1 MLFGIQENFKFIKM
15 KKILLSVL
23 TMSTLLFFACNR
35 SSIDEPKFQ
44 LKTKPLSIETLKSIS
59 QELKDKGFVNNRNLN
74 AENSSIKLNAKN
86 SSIKTESNSNAEIIE
101 ILQPLIDNGRNL
113 HTELISFVQNSQE
126 WQAMTLVERNEIIH
140 MSDEQL
146 ADLSLIYSGVKAQSI
161 ADAIHDCVGLA
172 LGVAGLRSIAMNLV
186 SQPTVWATMEILK
199 WVGKRYLGYI
209 GVGIMLWD
217 FADCMSHF

>member
-23 TMSTLLFFACNR
+23 TMSTLLFFACKK

-44 LKTKPLSIETLKSIS
+44 LKTKPLSSEILKSIS
-59 QELKDKGFVNNRNLN
+59 QELKNKGFVNNRNLN
-74 AENSSIKLNAKN
+74 AENSSINLNAKN

-101 ILQPLIDNGRNL
+101 ILQPLIDNGRDL
-113 HTELISFVQNSQE
+113 KTELISILENSQE

-146 ADLSLIYSGVKAQSI
+146 ADLSLVYSGLSM
-161 ADAIHDCVGLA
+161 ADVIHDCVG
-172 LGVAGLRSIAMNLV
+172 VAIGLTGIKNIATSLF
-186 SQPTVWATMEILK
+186 SQPTVWAAKEILK
-199 WVGKRYLGYI
+199 WVGKRYLSYI
-209 GVGIMLWD
+209 GIAWMLWD
-217 FADCMSHF
+217 FSECMSHFL